1 MRTGSTEGAVQFL
14 HQTVK
19 EYLALPDTLISLDA
33 VSAAEFD
40 PSLALLSL
48 HVSLLKDFHVGTRTF
63 INGELGQWRQL
74 IQEG

>member
-1 MRTGSTEGAVQFL
+1 MRTGSTEGAIQFL

-19 EYLALPDTLISLDA
+19 EYLALPDTLMSLDV

-48 HVSLLKDFHVGTRTF
+48 HFSLLKDFHVGTMTF
-63 INGELGQWRQL
+63 TNGEIGQ
-74 IQEG
+74 